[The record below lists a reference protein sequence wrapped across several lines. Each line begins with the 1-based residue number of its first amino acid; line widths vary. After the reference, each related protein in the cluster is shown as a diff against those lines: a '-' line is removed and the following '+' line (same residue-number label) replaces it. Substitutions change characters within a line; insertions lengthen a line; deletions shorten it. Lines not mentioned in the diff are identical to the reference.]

1 MRSFLPPVVVG
12 CVAFLVF
19 AVNTVVCC
27 SLLYL
32 LVPFKILAPSRSF
45 RRAVGRLTVALAEI
59 WIDVNVRGLKWT
71 RAIDWDV
78 AGLDTLPRSGSCL
91 VVCNHQSSV
100 DIVVLQW
107 LFNRRIPLLRFFL
120 KRELVWTP
128 FLGLAWWA
136 LDFPFMRRHSREYL
150 EKHPEKRGADLA
162 ATRRACEKF
171 RDLPVSMTNFLEGT
185 RFTEEKRRAQESPY
199 RHLLLPKAGGVAFVV
214 EAMPDRLETLVDV
227 TIVYP
232 GGPVGLWDLLSGEIP
247 RIVVRV
253 DARPIPEE
261 WTGGDYLEDPLFRT
275 RMQASVRARWEE
287 KDALIERLLAAGPPA
302 VADGVASPPRT

>member
-12 CVAFLVF
+12 ALAFLVF
-19 AVNTVVCC
+19 AVNTVACC

-32 LVPFKILAPSRSF
+32 LVPFRLLLPSRSL
-45 RRAVGRLTVALAEI
+45 RRAVGRLTVGLAEF
-59 WIDVNVRGLKWT
+59 WIDVNVWGLRRT

-78 AGLDTLPRSGSCL
+78 EGLDSLPRSGSCL
-91 VVCNHQSSV
+91 VVCNHRSSV

-107 LFNRRIPLLRFFL
+107 LFNRRIPFLRFFL
-120 KRELVWTP
+120 KRELIWAP

-136 LDFPFMRRHSREYL
+136 LDFPFMRRHPREYL
-150 EKHPEKRGADLA
+150 ERHPEARGADLA
-162 ATRRACEKF
+162 ATRRACAKF
-171 RDLPVSMTNFLEGT
+171 RHLPVSITNFLEGT
-185 RFTEEKRRAQESPY
+185 RFTEEKRRRANSPY
-199 RHLLLPKAGGVAFVV
+199 LHLLPPKAGGVAFVV

-253 DARPIPEE
+253 DARPIPDE
-261 WTGGDYLEDPLFRT
+261 WTGGDYLGDAAFRE
-275 RMQASVRARWEE
+275 RMQASVRKLWEE
-287 KDALIERLLAAGPPA
+287 KDALIGRILAAEPAGGGGAAPPGA
-302 VADGVASPPRT
+302 